1 MGDNCPNLMQVLDF
15 KDKKIQVLRS
25 QYEDSIVSFDDIP
38 ETPLNEDI
46 LDIRH
51 QLLHYVQL
59 DHIEDEIN
67 IITTFFV
74 THKNIGNNID
84 LMYLIFTQSLNYIL
98 LYENT
103 EDLKKHFISY
113 CNFLF
118 EFISKEK
125 FSDKKIDRQH
135 FYNFVKIL
143 SFDMQSLLVKAYS
156 QKESSL

>member
-1 MGDNCPNLMQVLDF
+1 MGDNYPNLMQVLDF
-15 KDKKIQVLRS
+15 KNKKIQVLRS
-25 QYEDSIVSFDDIP
+25 QYEASIVSFDDIL

-46 LDIRH
+46 LNIRH
-51 QLLHYVQL
+51 QLIQYVQL
-59 DHIEDEIN
+59 DHIEDKIN
-67 IITTFFV
+67 IIITFFV
-74 THKNIGNNID
+74 THKSIGNNMN
-84 LMYLIFTQSLNYIL
+84 LMYLIFTKSLNYIL

-125 FSDKKIDRQH
+125 FSGKKIDRQH

-156 QKESSL
+156 QKESS

>member
-15 KDKKIQVLRS
+15 KNKKIQVLRS
-25 QYEDSIVSFDDIP
+25 QYEDLIVSFDDIP
-38 ETPLNEDI
+38 ETFLNEDI

-51 QLLHYVQL
+51 QLIQYVQL
-59 DHIEDEIN
+59 DHIEDKIN

>member
-51 QLLHYVQL
+51 QLIHYVQL

-125 FSDKKIDRQH
+125 FSGKKIDRQH

-156 QKESSL
+156 QKESS